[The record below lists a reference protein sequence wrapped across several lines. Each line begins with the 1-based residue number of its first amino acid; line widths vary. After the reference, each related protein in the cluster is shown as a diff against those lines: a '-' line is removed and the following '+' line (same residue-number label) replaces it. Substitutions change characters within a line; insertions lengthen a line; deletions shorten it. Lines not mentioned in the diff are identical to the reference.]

1 MIGWIS
7 LVARRLLQAPEPD
20 PARAEQ
26 LLTPLLDHPP
36 DDSFQ
41 CFLMVA
47 LVIGEL
53 PRLAVR
59 TEPILRQAIALDPK
73 DATPWHNL
81 GNLLTEHFDRY
92 QEAEAAYRQ
101 AIALDPKD
109 TYPWN
114 GLGVLHQTLHRD
126 CEEAFRCFTKG
137 LTRSKPESL
146 EAAHLQLNLGRL
158 ELVRGRLE
166 QARKA
171 LRRAFDLFDRQPGFQ
186 ADALRLA
193 VGLAGPTDPENGP
206 RLVSET
212 DHSAEESIPTL
223 VERHTRLAREALER
237 DLKSAA
243 AQSVFIASLAQGQ
256 TDEAL
261 WQELLDRL
269 ETHQARFGFI
279 DDLYLFAGL
288 RPDTAPAAARRVAAL
303 LALPAEQVARSVT
316 DPNRRTGWNA
326 TAPLPRA
333 AAAAPAIPPTAPGSA
348 AKTNKAGSHGV
359 GGPTSATFSAG
370 D

>member
-1 MIGWIS
+1 
-7 LVARRLLQAPEPD
+7 
-20 PARAEQ
+20 
-26 LLTPLLDHPP
+26 
-36 DDSFQ
+36 
-41 CFLMVA
+41 
-47 LVIGEL
+47 
-53 PRLAVR
+53 VR

-73 DATPWHNL
+73 DAYPWNGL
-81 GNLLTEHFDRY
+81 GDLLMQYLDHYE
-92 QEAEAAYRQ
+92 EAEAAYRR
-101 AIALDPKD
+101 AIALNPRFAFS
-109 TYPWN
+109 WN

-146 EAAHLQLNLGRL
+146 EATHLQLNLGRL

-206 RLVSET
+206 RPVSET

-237 DLKSAA
+237 DPKSAA

-256 TDEAL
+256 ADEAL
-261 WQELLDRL
+261 WRELLDRL

-288 RPDTAPAAARRVAAL
+288 RPDAAPAAARRVAAL
-303 LALPAEQVARSVT
+303 LALPAEQVARFCDRPNPPDWLERYRPFAEGRSRGAS
-316 DPNRRTGWNA
+316 DPA
-326 TAPLPRA
+326 DRA
-333 AAAAPAIPPTAPGSA
+333 RFCREDQQ
-348 AKTNKAGSHGV
+348 
-359 GGPTSATFSAG
+359 GG
-370 D
+370 